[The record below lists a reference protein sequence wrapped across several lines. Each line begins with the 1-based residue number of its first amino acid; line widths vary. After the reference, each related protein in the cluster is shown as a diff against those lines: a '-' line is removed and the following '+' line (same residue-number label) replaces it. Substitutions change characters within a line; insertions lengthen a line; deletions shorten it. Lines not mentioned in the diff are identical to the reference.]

1 MYSISADH
9 RAGSGDGRGRPY
21 YTIISLGRAIFVETL
36 AQVSDIAVPLCLLR
50 WNKDID
56 GPYLPIKKSLRESY
70 SLGQVSWVVYTQDR
84 LIVTL

>member
-1 MYSISADH
+1 M
-9 RAGSGDGRGRPY
+9 DGRGRPY
-21 YTIISLGRAIFVETL
+21 YTIISLGRAISVETL
-36 AQVSDIAVPLCLLR
+36 AQVSYIAVPLCLLR

-56 GPYLPIKKSLRESY
+56 GPYLPNKKKSLRESY